1 MSDIPDAPPPPELH
15 RPLAL
20 ERIPPHGFK
29 MVVTATPA
37 ECIAL
42 AARLRIPAVRSLTCR
57 FQLNNLPRG
66 QVAAEGELRAR
77 VVQTC
82 IVSLDD
88 FATDIIEPFR
98 IRLVP
103 AGTESEEDALSTDPD
118 SDDEVPYEGVFLD
131 LGEAASEQLALALD
145 PYPRKPGAELPEG
158 AADPDASPFAALAA
172 FAASRRKN

>member
-1 MSDIPDAPPPPELH
+1 MSDLPDEKPTPELH

-29 MVVTATPA
+29 MIVTATPA
-37 ECIAL
+37 ECAAL
-42 AARLRIPAVRSLTCR
+42 AARLRIPAVRSMTCR

-66 QVAAEGELRAR
+66 NVAAEGELRAR

-88 FATDIIEPFR
+88 FAIDIVEPFS
-98 IRLVP
+98 IRFVP
-103 AGTESEEDALSTDPD
+103 AGTESEEDLLSTDPE

-145 PYPRKPGAELPEG
+145 PYPRKPGAELPE
-158 AADPDASPFAALAA
+158 AATDLDVSPFAALAPL
-172 FAASRRKN
+172 AASKRKN